1 MSDGIK
7 KKMTE
12 AELDA
17 LVDGMTLA
25 QAAAAVDA
33 VESLNNKKKQGKL
46 YGYSP
51 QEHQVAI
58 HADKHKIVDIRG
70 GNRCLGGE
78 QLIYDP
84 VLKAHR
90 RVDLIEEDFHVM
102 AWDGY
107 REVVAKAH
115 RPFQKAKAELY
126 RLTFDDGTEIVV
138 SPHHLLWGPSGWL
151 ECRLYVEKL
160 EVSVPHPASNW
171 GTVPSVH
178 PEDVEHSTCITQ
190 GSRSYYRSHQHFCGG
205 QLHKALASGPNTR
218 PLQDDVLKHMPVYGL
233 NLNFEP
239 SDDRG
244 DEPGYIHFYQN
255 GGLLPSWDG
264 PLHLLDLCAGIGS
277 RISCK
282 LCGLAWGSLPA
293 FAQRFLGLARQP
305 QSTAAS
311 GQQANHSLL
320 DSYPCLGLNRQ
331 LSLSIPLDTT
341 SNRSVVQ
348 IEYLRN
354 DFVWDFEVE
363 RYHNYFIGSIL
374 SHNSGKSESSAYTMA
389 CHITGIYPSWWAGLT
404 FSESFIYGV
413 VSVSTEQMRKS
424 AQVKLMGEPHEL
436 GTGYIPK
443 DLIIDYAWRAGTN
456 GCLDWVL
463 VKHASG
469 GICRIEFMV
478 CEQGPSKFQ
487 GFAWK
492 VAWFDEKPALPV
504 FTEVQ
509 MRLIDNKGFIIL
521 SYFPSDDEDGL
532 LEMLDNMPADF
543 CSHYEFHM
551 EDNKTLDPAE
561 IEMHKKT
568 MPLWMQESRLY
579 GRTGSG
585 EGRIFTFN
593 RDDYSVDPFE
603 IEPMAPRIAGMDVG
617 MAHGTAAVALALEYL
632 SENEPPTIYVYR
644 EYLRNGN
651 LPGAHAIAL
660 RSWGD
665 IEFKID
671 PHSNQRSFSDG
682 QRLFD
687 MYREEGINVTKAN
700 AKPGSVLD
708 SINMINQAIAE
719 NRLYIFSS
727 CRELLKQMGMY
738 KMVKSKDGRVKVT
751 EKNDDL
757 VDCLRYAMMALDQ
770 AKSPGTTKITPM
782 PRVAE
787 WKPVNSRL
795 GL

>member
-25 QAAAAVDA
+25 QASAAVDA

-58 HADKHKIVDIRG
+58 HADKHKIIDIRG
-70 GNRCLGGE
+70 GNR
-78 QLIYDP
+78 
-84 VLKAHR
+84 
-90 RVDLIEEDFHVM
+90 
-102 AWDGY
+102 
-107 REVVAKAH
+107 
-115 RPFQKAKAELY
+115 
-126 RLTFDDGTEIVV
+126 
-138 SPHHLLWGPSGWL
+138 
-151 ECRLYVEKL
+151 
-160 EVSVPHPASNW
+160 
-171 GTVPSVH
+171 
-178 PEDVEHSTCITQ
+178 
-190 GSRSYYRSHQHFCGG
+190 
-205 QLHKALASGPNTR
+205 
-218 PLQDDVLKHMPVYGL
+218 
-233 NLNFEP
+233 
-239 SDDRG
+239 
-244 DEPGYIHFYQN
+244 
-255 GGLLPSWDG
+255 
-264 PLHLLDLCAGIGS
+264 
-277 RISCK
+277 
-282 LCGLAWGSLPA
+282 
-293 FAQRFLGLARQP
+293 
-305 QSTAAS
+305 
-311 GQQANHSLL
+311 
-320 DSYPCLGLNRQ
+320 
-331 LSLSIPLDTT
+331 
-341 SNRSVVQ
+341 
-348 IEYLRN
+348 
-354 DFVWDFEVE
+354 
-363 RYHNYFIGSIL
+363 
-374 SHNSGKSESSAYTMA
+374 SGKSESSAFTMA
-389 CHITGIYPSWWAGLT
+389 SHITGIYPDWWQGLK
-404 FSESFIYGV
+404 FSEAFIYGV
-413 VSVSTEQMRKS
+413 ISVSTEQMRKS

-443 DLIIDYAWRAGTN
+443 ELIIDYAWRAGTN

-469 GICRIEFMV
+469 GVCRIEFMV

-492 VAWFDEKPALPV
+492 VAWFDEKPSLPV

-509 MRLIDNKGFIIL
+509 MRLIDNKGYILL
-521 SYFPSDDEDGL
+521 SYFPSDDDDGL
-532 LEMLDNMPADF
+532 LDMLDKMDPEY

-551 EDNKTLDPAE
+551 EDNTTIDPAE
-561 IEMHKKT
+561 IAMHKAT

-579 GRTGSG
+579 GRSGNG
-585 EGRIFTFN
+585 EGRIFTFS
-593 RDDYSVDPFE
+593 RDDYTVDPFE
-603 IEPMAPRIAGMDVG
+603 IEMMAPRVAGMDVG

-632 SENEPPTIYVYR
+632 SEDEPPTIYVYR
-644 EYLRNGN
+644 EYLRTGN

-660 RSWGD
+660 RAWGD
-665 IEFKID
+665 IEFFID

-708 SINMINQAIAE
+708 SINMINQALAE
-719 NRLYIFSS
+719 KRLYIFSS

-738 KMVKSKDGRVKVT
+738 RMVKSKTGKVTVT

-757 VDCLRYAMMALDQ
+757 VDCLRYAMMHLDQ
-770 AKSPGTTKITPM
+770 AKSPGTAKIKPM

-787 WKPVNSRL
+787 WKPINSRL